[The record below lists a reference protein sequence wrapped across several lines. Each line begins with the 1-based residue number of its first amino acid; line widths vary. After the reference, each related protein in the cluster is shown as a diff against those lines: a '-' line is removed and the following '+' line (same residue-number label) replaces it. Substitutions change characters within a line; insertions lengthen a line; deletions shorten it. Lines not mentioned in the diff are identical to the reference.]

1 MCRRGIASAAQAG
14 IIFSQDFE
22 AGLGVQETTSGNFS
36 INGSNAANNGTL
48 MMGHPGAY
56 GVRAYDYYQI
66 SGLVIDV
73 DTTLEFDYV
82 VALEDE
88 YDRFNLVAALSGT
101 LNPPT
106 GLISPDS
113 GMVYTMESVASA
125 EAAELGDIAARSQ
138 SGHAVF
144 DLSGFAGSVI
154 DIRFQFGSDGGVSGN
169 GVVFDNI
176 VINVADPEPMP
187 EAATLGLFGFG
198 VLGAAFAAGRRRLA

>member
-1 MCRRGIASAAQAG
+1 
-14 IIFSQDFE
+14 
-22 AGLGVQETTSGNFS
+22 
-36 INGSNAANNGTL
+36 

-66 SGLVIDV
+66 SGLMIDV

-82 VALEDE
+82 VSLEDE

-101 LNPPT
+101 LNLPT
-106 GLISPDS
+106 GLIFPNS

-125 EAAELGDIAARSQ
+125 TAAELGDIAARSQ
-138 SGHAVF
+138 VGHALF
-144 DLSGFAGSVI
+144 DLSGFAGSMI

-176 VINVADPEPMP
+176 VINVADPQPMP
-187 EAATLGLFGFG
+187 EAGTLGLCGFG
-198 VLGAAFAAGRRRLA
+198 LLGVVVAARRRQSA